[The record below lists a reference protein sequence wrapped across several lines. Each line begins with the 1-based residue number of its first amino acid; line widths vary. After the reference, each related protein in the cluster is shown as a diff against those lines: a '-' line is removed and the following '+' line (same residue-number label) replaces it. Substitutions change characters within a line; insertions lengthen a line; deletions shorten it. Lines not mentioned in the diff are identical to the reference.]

1 MLSQRARIS
10 APIFTSGSITLPMG
24 RLRREGSPVIIE
36 KKSCPVN
43 KPSSR
48 RMVVPELPASN
59 RSSGSQ
65 KPLRPL
71 PRIQIFPFSCC
82 WISTPSASR
91 HCSVL
96 QQSAPFEKLCITVFP
111 SAMEPI
117 SAARWDMDLSP
128 GTQQEPFNF
137 LSGVTHSIN

>member
-24 RLRREGSPVIIE
+24 RLRREGSPVITE
-36 KKSCPVN
+36 KKSWPVN

-59 RSSGSQ
+59 ISSGSQ

-71 PRIQIFPFSCC
+71 PRIQIFPFSR
-82 WISTPSASR
+82 WISTPNASR

-96 QQSAPFEKLCITVFP
+96 QQSAPSEKLCITVFP

-117 SAARWDMDLSP
+117 SAALWDMDLSP

-137 LSGVTHSIN
+137 LSAVTHSIN